1 MEVTIT
7 RFRREIF
14 DLMNQALDGREVWV
28 THKGRRLK
36 IAPET
41 DPGDPPIRRLSRIT
55 PLEVIHPDA
64 PESKAHSLQEEMV
77 RAWER
82 DWASL

>member
-1 MEVTIT
+1 MEVSIT

-14 DLMNQALDGREVWV
+14 DLVNQALDGSEVWV

-36 IAPET
+36 IAPEIN
-41 DPGDPPIRRLSRIT
+41 PGDQPIRRLGRIT
-55 PLEVIHPDA
+55 PLEVINPDA

-82 DWASL
+82 DWVTL